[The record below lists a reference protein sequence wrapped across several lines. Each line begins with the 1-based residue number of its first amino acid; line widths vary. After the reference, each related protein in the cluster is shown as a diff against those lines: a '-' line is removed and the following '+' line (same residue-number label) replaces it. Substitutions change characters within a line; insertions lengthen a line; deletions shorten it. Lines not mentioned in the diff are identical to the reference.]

1 MINLTNGWNGP
12 YFQTIRWQTY
22 IESFSPLNFTDFPLV
37 NKMVDPRGIPTGGFG
52 KTWKNLEKPG
62 WSHYNPEN
70 PEESSGGPWCR
81 STPGEKKK
89 TPCASL
95 GGTLVVAMA

>member
-52 KTWKNLEKPG
+52 KTWKNQGDLTTTQKILRNLQAV
-62 WSHYNPEN
+62 HDVDQLLA
-70 PEESSGGPWCR
+70 
-81 STPGEKKK
+81 KKK
-89 TPCASL
+89 NLRLPGRDTRCGHGL
-95 GGTLVVAMA
+95 K